1 MIEEKLEACLEAEA
15 RHGELVEHKAVV
27 MNDWD
32 KRIRE
37 AEKELEAAEAALKLA
52 MGNEESVIVKGG
64 YQNWKISYTKP
75 RGKVKV
81 TNIDAVPD
89 EFVKIEKKPKLKEIG
104 EYLDEHGLSNWAE
117 IETSEPKIQI
127 KGIKK

>member
-1 MIEEKLEACLEAEA
+1 MIEKALEACLEAEA
-15 RHGELVEHKAVV
+15 RLGELTEHKAVI
-27 MNDWD
+27 MREWDLKIHKAENDLTD
-32 KRIRE
+32 
-37 AEKELEAAEAALKLA
+37 AEIALKAA

-64 YQNWKISYTKP
+64 YQNWKISYKKP

-89 EFVKIEKKPKLKEIG
+89 EFVKIEKKPKLKEIA
-104 EYLDEHGLSNWAE
+104 EYLDKVGLSNWAE

-127 KGIKK
+127 RSIKK